1 MRVGRTLL
9 RLGAMF
15 VTALLSGVVALT
27 FTTVQA
33 VMNGFGS
40 MGPTGDQEAYLAIIP
55 AAGVLAAASGALFA
69 ILRRPRAWRRSDLV
83 TAAAV
88 GMGGTLLL
96 TVAADIDTTRVTWVL
111 WPLCWLLTSL
121 VVIPAASAA
130 VVRGAPD
137 SELTQPQRRVPW
149 GTWAWR
155 ILVALGAAAWLYLL
169 VTVLGR

>member
-15 VTALLSGVVALT
+15 VTALLSGVVAFA
-27 FTTVQA
+27 FTTLQLSIIRP
-33 VMNGFGS
+33 NH
-40 MGPTGDQEAYLAIIP
+40 EAIFLVIP
-55 AAGVLAAASGALFA
+55 VAGMLAAGSGAVCA